1 MSLGETRA
9 QGSRVRAV
17 AASRSWSGLH
27 KQRMPRSICGAD
39 PIDPRSR
46 PDAPRPHSVSR
57 LAQNELAS
65 ARLTLRP
72 RTFDFAIP
80 GLSSF
85 ALSTY
90 ISMFVVENI
99 ILNHVTQ
106 LPPPTCVYTAH
117 TFSRKRPTHAH
128 SQSTSLSSLECSLI
142 YSSRAA
148 SGDGPVLSRVYIHPL
163 KATKKTN
170 GGAAVCQTT
179 KQGAG

>member
-1 MSLGETRA
+1 
-9 QGSRVRAV
+9 
-17 AASRSWSGLH
+17 
-27 KQRMPRSICGAD
+27 MPRPGRGRDYTSSGCRGPSAGQIQLTPD
-39 PIDPRSR
+39 PDQTPRGPTPCPGLPRRASLRTIDFCDPGPS
-46 PDAPRPHSVSR
+46 
-57 LAQNELAS
+57 
-65 ARLTLRP
+65 
-72 RTFDFAIP
+72 DFAIP
-80 GLSSF
+80 GPSSF
-85 ALSTY
+85 ALSIY
-90 ISMFVVENI
+90 LCLWLK
-99 ILNHVTQ
+99 ILSHVTQ
-106 LPPPTCVYTAH
+106 LPPPTRVYTAH